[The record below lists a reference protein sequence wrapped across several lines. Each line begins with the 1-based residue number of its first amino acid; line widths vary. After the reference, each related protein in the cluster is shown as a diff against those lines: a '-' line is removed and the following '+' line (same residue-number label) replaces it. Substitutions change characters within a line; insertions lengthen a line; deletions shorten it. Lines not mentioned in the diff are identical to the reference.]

1 MPYFIPI
8 NLASEPFTKRR
19 PVILGSLAAGLILV
33 LLLAAQV
40 HLILTERRQMADT
53 REAVARAE
61 AELRKL
67 TLEQGQ
73 LESFLRQPENAEVL
87 DRSLMLNSLIL
98 RKAISWTV
106 LFADLEKTMPHNVK
120 LISIRPEVTPD
131 NQVSLQMVVGAQSSE
146 PVLQLLK
153 NLESSPLFGPT
164 TVLNWLPP
172 SQSDPLYR
180 YRVSVLYV
188 QKL

>member
-1 MPYFIPI
+1 MPHLIAI

-19 PVILGSLAAGLILV
+19 PVILGALVAGLALVALLV
-33 LLLAAQV
+33 LQI
-40 HLILTERRQMADT
+40 HLIVTERRQMAEA
-53 REAVARAE
+53 REAVAHAE

-67 TLEQGQ
+67 ALEQGQ

-87 DRSLMLNSLIL
+87 DRNLLLNALIM

-120 LISIRPEVTPD
+120 LISIRPEVTPQ
-131 NQVSLQMVVGAQSSE
+131 NQISLQMMVGAQSSE

-153 NLESSPLFGPT
+153 NLESSPLFGPSS
-164 TVLNWLPP
+164 VQNWLPP
-172 SQSDPLYR
+172 SQSEPLYR
-180 YRVSVLYV
+180 YRVNVVYG